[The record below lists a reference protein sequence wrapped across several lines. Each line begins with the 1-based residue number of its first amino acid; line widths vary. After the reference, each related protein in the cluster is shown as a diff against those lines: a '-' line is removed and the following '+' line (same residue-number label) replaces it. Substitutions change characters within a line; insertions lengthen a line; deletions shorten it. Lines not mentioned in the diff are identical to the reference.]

1 MRRAGLASLRFH
13 DLWYEAVSRFF
24 EAGLNVPEV
33 ALISGHRD
41 ARMLFRYTHPR
52 PELIAEKL
60 AKATGEVGDEIE
72 DRL

>member
-41 ARMLFRYTHPR
+41 PRMLFHYAQPR

-60 AKATGEVGDEIE
+60 AKAAKVVGNESE
-72 DRL
+72 GRL